1 MASSLNLT
9 AASSFPASKFKPGEV
24 RSLATT
30 SPIMTQETRQY
41 LNRVADI
48 AAENVAAGMT
58 ATEAVAAAVATL
70 AEEWPAI
77 TAEI

>member
-1 MASSLNLT
+1 MAGPL
-9 AASSFPASKFKPGEV
+9 FPASKFKHGEV
-24 RSLATT
+24 RPLATT

-48 AAENVAAGMT
+48 AAENVASGMT
-58 ATEAVAAAVATL
+58 ATDAIAAAVATL
-70 AEEWPAI
+70 AEDWPAI

>member
-1 MASSLNLT
+1 
-9 AASSFPASKFKPGEV
+9 
-24 RSLATT
+24 
-30 SPIMTQETRQY
+30 MTQETRQY

-58 ATEAVAAAVATL
+58 ATEAIAAAVATL
-70 AEEWPAI
+70 AEDWPAI